1 MVTRTNKRQDIIEA
15 AISILAAG
23 GAEALTASALAERAG
38 VSKAN
43 IFHHFARLDDIVLE
57 AFEAF
62 LMGMPSMQ
70 PLPGMDLRS
79 WLMALG
85 ADTAASMDAEPG
97 LSGAYFGFVA
107 KARTDQQLRAQLQQ
121 LAGRAKAQFEAALAV
136 LVPDRLSDE
145 ERQALAALIL
155 LTGDGLAM
163 HRHLFPDEAASQAA
177 AWTRFVNMICAE
189 GIEA

>member
-1 MVTRTNKRQDIIEA
+1 MTRTTKRQDIIEA
-15 AISILAAG
+15 AIKLLAAG

-43 IFHHFARLDDIVLE
+43 IFHHFVRLDDIVLA

-70 PLPGMDLRS
+70 PLPGMDLHT

-85 ADTAASMDAEPG
+85 ADTAASLDAEPG

-107 KARTDQQLRAQLQQ
+107 KARTDHELREQLQQ
-121 LAGRAKAQFEAALAV
+121 LAGRAKSQFEVALAALA
-136 LVPDRLSDE
+136 PDRWSDA

-155 LTGDGLAM
+155 LTGDGLAL
-163 HRHLFPDEAASQAA
+163 HRHLFPDQAASQAA
-177 AWTRFVNMICAE
+177 AWARFVNMICAE
-189 GIEA
+189 GAES